1 MSLSIRPLLS
11 LALVCALAACQH
23 EAAPPPAAAP
33 ATTPAAPAPAA
44 PAPATPAA
52 PVASAPVA
60 AADSLGIPEC
70 DDYLTRYE
78 ACVNSKVPEA
88 TKATLQQSL
97 AQMRTAWKAAATTDA
112 GKQSL
117 AAACKQAHDGAK
129 AMMQQY
135 GCSDF

>member
-1 MSLSIRPLLS
+1 MSLSIRPLLF
-11 LALVCALAACQH
+11 LALTCALGACQK
-23 EAAPPPAAAP
+23 EATPPPAAAP

-44 PAPATPAA
+44 PAPAAPMASA
-52 PVASAPVA
+52 PVASA
-60 AADSLGIPEC
+60 DSIGIPEC
-70 DDYLTRYE
+70 DDYLSRYE

-88 TKATLQQSL
+88 ARASLQQSL
-97 AQMRTAWKAAATTDA
+97 AQMRTAWKSAAATDA

-117 AAACKQAHDGAK
+117 GAACKQAHEGAK